1 MHAFIIHGG
10 KPLNGTVKI
19 SGAKNSALKLMCA
32 AILTEDPLELHNLP
46 ELDDITSMARLLAH
60 LGLKLSSHENN
71 ELTLQADNITHL
83 DAPYELVKRMR
94 ASIIVLG
101 PMLAR
106 FGKAKVSLPGG
117 CAIGARPV
125 DMHLKALEQMGAK
138 IDIEEGYVLAEC
150 PRLQG
155 AEINF
160 DKVSVGATENIL
172 MAATL
177 ANGVTIIN
185 NAAREPEIGDLA
197 NCLVKMG
204 AKIDGIGTS
213 TLRVEGVD
221 KLHGCTHEVIA
232 DRIEAGSFIIA
243 AAITGGEIEVQGVT
257 PEIFGSC
264 YDSMLEAGIE
274 IIVGSNS
281 LKAKSSKLKAVDI
294 TTKPFPGFATDMQA
308 QFMSLMCLAD
318 GNSHIKETIFENRFM
333 HVPELMRMGANIS
346 ITGNEAVVH
355 GVAKLKGAEVM
366 ATDLR
371 ASFSL
376 VLAALAAEGQTK
388 MSRIYHIDRG
398 YEKVEQKLRAL
409 GADIERIIE
418 EK

>member
-1 MHAFIIHGG
+1 MSSFIIKGG
-10 KPLNGTVKI
+10 NPLRGKVKI
-19 SGAKNSALKLMCA
+19 SGAKNSALKLLCA
-32 AILTEDPLELHNLP
+32 AILTEGKITFSNMP
-46 ELDDITSMARLLAH
+46 ELDDITSMISLLSH
-60 LGLKLSSHENN
+60 LGIKFGNENGAM
-71 ELTLQADNITHL
+71 TLQANNIHDLT
-83 DAPYELVKRMR
+83 APYELVKRMR

-138 IDIEEGYVLAEC
+138 IEIEEGYVIAEC
-150 PRLQG
+150 KKLQG

-160 DKVSVGATENIL
+160 EKVSVGATENIL

-177 ANGVTIIN
+177 AEGETIIN

-204 AKIDGIGTS
+204 AKIRGIGTG
-213 TLRVEGVD
+213 TLRIEGVE
-221 KLHGCTHEVIA
+221 KLHGCEHEVIA

-243 AAITGGEIEVQGVT
+243 AAITNGEIEVIGAK

-264 YDSMLEAGIE
+264 YESMEAAGINIE
-274 IIVGSNS
+274 QRENS
-281 LKAKSSKLKAVDI
+281 LVATSGKIVATDI
-294 TTKPFPGFATDMQA
+294 TTMPFPGFATDMQA
-308 QFMSLMCLAD
+308 QFMALMCLAE
-318 GNSHIKETIFENRFM
+318 GKSHIKETIFENRFM
-333 HVPELMRMGANIS
+333 HVPELMRMGAKIS
-346 ITGNEAVVH
+346 ISGNEAVVE
-355 GVAKLKGAEVM
+355 GVEQLNSAEVM

-376 VLAALAAEGQTK
+376 VLAALASKGETK

-398 YEKVEQKLRAL
+398 YEKVEEKLRAL
-409 GADIERIIE
+409 GADIERIVE
-418 EK
+418 